1 MGAVALFVQVKVY
14 ALHVGNEAL
23 LGPHSEV
30 LFMARSLAVRFGVF
44 ALTAALAGCG
54 SAPEAAGDD
63 VDVEVNAEE
72 LGGSVLDLTT
82 VSQGGRGSVHAH
94 NCYLAACTTVMNYLT
109 GSRTSMDEAW
119 ARIGKASPATDRIRT
134 TFTRLGLPSNLGY
147 MAAVRYSASPTQL
160 KAIGT
165 SIANGWP
172 VVLGIGPQGTS
183 AASIG
188 HYIVLGGVDSTA
200 NPTKFV
206 LHDPWNAPANDRGVM
221 VPAPSAG
228 APVTGLRAS
237 RSWVAL
243 EVYFAKNYKTKRTP

>member
-1 MGAVALFVQVKVY
+1 MARTLST
-14 ALHVGNEAL
+14 LAL
-23 LGPHSEV
+23 LT
-30 LFMARSLAVRFGVF
+30 
-44 ALTAALAGCG
+44 LTAALAGCG
-54 SAPEAAGDD
+54 SAPDA
-63 VDVEVNAEE
+63 VDEPSAIAESAEE
-72 LGGSVLDLTT
+72 LGGPVLDLTT
-82 VSQGGRGSVHAH
+82 VSQGGRGSAHAH
-94 NCYLAACTTVMNYLT
+94 NCYLAACTTVMNYVT

-119 ARIGKASPATDRIRT
+119 ARIGKTSPATDRIRT
-134 TFTRLGLPSNLGY
+134 TFTRLGLPSNLAY
-147 MAAVRYSASPTQL
+147 MAAVSYSASPTQL

-172 VVLGIGPQGTS
+172 VILGIGGRGTS
-183 AASIG
+183 TAEIG

-221 VPAPSAG
+221 VPVPKAG